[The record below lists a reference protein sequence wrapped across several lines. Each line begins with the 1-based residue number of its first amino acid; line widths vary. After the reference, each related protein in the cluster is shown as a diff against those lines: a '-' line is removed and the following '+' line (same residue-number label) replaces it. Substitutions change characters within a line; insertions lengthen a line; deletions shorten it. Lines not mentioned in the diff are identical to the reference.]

1 MCILVSMKHI
11 AKLTVR
17 SYELDSYNHVNNA
30 VYLQY
35 LEYAR
40 MDYLRT
46 IGFDYPG
53 LFAAGYYLY
62 VTHIDIHYRASVRL
76 YDELSIE
83 VTPVKLGKLSG
94 MFYQKIT
101 NQRGELCAEA
111 DVSWGCVD
119 SSGKPSKMPAV
130 FMVSGL
136 EPEKK

>member
-1 MCILVSMKHI
+1 MKHI

-40 MDYLRT
+40 MEYLKA
-46 IGFDYPG
+46 IGFDYPE
-53 LFAAGYYLY
+53 LYDAGFFLY
-62 VTHIDIHYRASVRL
+62 VTHIDIHYRQSARL
-76 YDELSIE
+76 FDELSIE
-83 VTPVKLGKLSG
+83 VEPIKLGKLSG
-94 MFYQKIT
+94 TFHQKIT
-101 NQRGELCAEA
+101 NQDGALCAEA

-119 SSGKPSKMPAV
+119 MTGKPSRIPEK

-136 EPEKK
+136 SPEV